1 MSRENFKIDA
11 ALNTGD
17 GKAYFFIGDKVVRY
31 DITSDKTDKGYPIPI
46 EVEWAGLYPADI
58 NASVLWANEKAYF
71 FKDDA
76 YMRST
81 IKTKRVTENFV
92 RPIADG
98 WKKLPWKENI
108 DAVIAFNE
116 EVAYWFKSNLCQ
128 KTTFKGQV
136 KCIDEPKKISEYF
149 PGVWEDGIDA
159 VINWGNGCIYFFKG
173 NQYMRFSIE
182 KNAVDLNFPKE
193 ISSATW
199 PGLIKSFKSQAKI
212 LKNPGEST
220 TISVP
225 DNVTIKLSWFKDI
238 DFDLAVLYK
247 STDGRKGIIYF
258 GNKGTLDAFPFI
270 KLDKDEMYDGE
281 KLKEETIEIKK
292 LDEMEE
298 LFIICWDFSN
308 KGGSSAFSDS
318 NVNVS
323 IVDSNGNSTT
333 AILRSESGF
342 DSACVAKIS
351 NKKGIY
357 NFSNLSKSFKRDM
370 NPQNLYEI
378 LK

>member
-1 MSRENFKIDA
+1 MRVGVFALQGDVREH
-11 ALNTGD
+11 LQLL
-17 GKAYFFIGDKVVRY
+17 
-31 DITSDKTDKGYPIPI
+31 TSLGVESI
-46 EVEWAGLYPADI
+46 EVR
-58 NASVLWANEKAYF
+58 NAEHLASC
-71 FKDDA
+71 D
-76 YMRST
+76 
-81 IKTKRVTENFV
+81 
-92 RPIADG
+92 
-98 WKKLPWKENI
+98 
-108 DAVIAFNE
+108 
-116 EVAYWFKSNLCQ
+116 
-128 KTTFKGQV
+128 
-136 KCIDEPKKISEYF
+136 
-149 PGVWEDGIDA
+149 
-159 VINWGNGCIYFFKG
+159 
-173 NQYMRFSIE
+173 
-182 KNAVDLNFPKE
+182 
-193 ISSATW
+193 
-199 PGLIKSFKSQAKI
+199 GLII
-212 LKNPGEST
+212 PGGEST